1 MDSHCKFSGVSN
13 ILRCALLFA
22 CSPHDLSAQLRRM
35 LTIAPSMCQLAP
47 PAHQFCSYSRCNQA
61 RRHVM
66 LPRKPAGV
74 SDELWTLELP
84 SILGMAHG
92 DVHESPEP
100 PPTPSLHSALRK
112 ALRTLCC
119 HRWPIS
125 WPTHHPQPLTRLH
138 PTLVP
143 LHPRIIQ

>member
-100 PPTPSLHSALRK
+100 PPTPSPAQCSEESAEDPVLPSLADQLANASPPAAHSA
-112 ALRTLCC
+112 APHFGSTA
-119 HRWPIS
+119 PS
-125 WPTHHPQPLTRLH
+125 NN
-138 PTLVP
+138 
-143 LHPRIIQ
+143 